1 MDTIC
6 FERGID
12 IDQNKKEKLEE
23 LKLWL
28 TISNLENVPHSLL
41 LFSRIK
47 DFLDENHDEIDED
60 ETPEEVLMKSKE
72 SLYSLEKI
80 EVFDKTCKAEG
91 LYDII

>member
-1 MDTIC
+1 LDTIC

-60 ETPEEVLMKSKE
+60 ETPEEVLMKVGNS
-72 SLYSLEKI
+72 S
-80 EVFDKTCKAEG
+80 
-91 LYDII
+91 